1 MRLSQI
7 TLCVATLTALSVG
20 VICDGQDGTFI
31 DPIASLQ
38 RDIDSGTIN
47 LNFNDST
54 GYLQSVLE
62 VLRIPISSQTLVF
75 SKTSAMHEYISP
87 KTPRAIYFTDN
98 AYVALS
104 VGGPVLEI
112 VTVDPLQGLH
122 FYELNQSGDARPRF
136 RREDGC
142 LTCHDP
148 KESGVPRLIMRSHYV
163 DLNGNALQSNTVED
177 LILDI
182 TDQTPFANRWG
193 GWYVTGTHGSQWH
206 MGNTRLKDGI
216 ATIAA
221 DPARA
226 AATLNR
232 TSLANLQDLQTILDT
247 RPYLTPH
254 SDIVAL
260 MVLGHQ
266 TYIQNLIAVAAHA
279 AQSGGAIAS
288 ASEALVRGML
298 FADEVPLTEPV
309 NGTSSFAADFVQR
322 GPRDN
327 EGRSLRDF
335 DLRRRL
341 FRYPLSYLIYS
352 EEFDALPRTVKNL
365 VYGRLREV
373 LGSNDDTTSSIRLSK
388 IDRESIL
395 GILRETKP
403 DFAQDTH

>member
-1 MRLSQI
+1 MRMRLSRI
-7 TLCVATLTALSVG
+7 TLCAATLVALSG
-20 VICDGQDGTFI
+20 GDGAST
-31 DPIASLQ
+31 DPIAAVQ
-38 RDIDSGTIN
+38 HDIDSGTIH
-47 LNFNDST
+47 LNFDDSS
-54 GYLQSVLE
+54 GYLRSVLE
-62 VLRIPISSQTLVF
+62 ALRIPISSQTLVF
-75 SKTSAMHEYISP
+75 SKTSAMREYISP
-87 KTPRAIYFTDN
+87 VTPRAIYFTDN

-112 VTVDPLQGLH
+112 VTVDPVRGPH
-122 FYELNQSGDARPRF
+122 FYELDQSRESQPKF
-136 RREDGC
+136 RQESDC

-148 KESGVPRLIMRSHYV
+148 AETGIGRLIMRSHYV
-163 DLNGNALQSNTVED
+163 DRDGYTLQSKSVEN
-177 LILDI
+177 LIFTI

-226 AATLNR
+226 TATLNR

-266 TYIQNLIAVAAHA
+266 TYIQNLIAAAAHA
-279 AQSGGAIAS
+279 ARSGGAITS
-288 ASEALVRGML
+288 ASEALARGML
-298 FADEVPLTEPV
+298 FADEVPLTEPIS
-309 NGTSSFAADFVQR
+309 GTSSFAADFAWR
-322 GPRDN
+322 GPRDS

-335 DLRRRL
+335 DLKRRL

-352 EEFDALPRTVKNL
+352 EAFDALPRTVKSL
-365 VYGRLREV
+365 VYGRLRDA
-373 LGSNDDTTSSIRLSK
+373 LSSNDEAPNSIRMSK
-388 IDRESIL
+388 IDREAIL

-403 DFAQDTH
+403 DFAQDAR